1 MEKLAVYRC
10 LKCGNVVEVAVV
22 GGGTLVC
29 CGENMKL
36 LDEKSKE
43 GATEKHLPVVE
54 DMGNSFK
61 VKVGTVAHPMD
72 AEHWIQFI
80 EVITKDG
87 AIIRRDL
94 SPGQVAEV
102 IFPMPISMLGTVRA
116 ECNKHG
122 LWTK

>member
-1 MEKLAVYRC
+1 M
-10 LKCGNVVEVAVV
+10 EVAVV